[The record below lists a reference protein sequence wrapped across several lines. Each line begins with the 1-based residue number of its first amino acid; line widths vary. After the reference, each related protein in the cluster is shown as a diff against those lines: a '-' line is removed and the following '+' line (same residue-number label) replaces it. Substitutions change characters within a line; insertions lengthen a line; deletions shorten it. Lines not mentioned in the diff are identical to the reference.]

1 MLGVQ
6 GRRQGPG
13 VWAGDGQSGLCGG
26 AQAWGRPTDGAGD
39 GQVRQKMVGLDDLNL
54 VGHEPEPIAH

>member
-1 MLGVQ
+1 M
-6 GRRQGPG
+6 
-13 VWAGDGQSGLCGG
+13 
-26 AQAWGRPTDGAGD
+26 GRPTDGAGD